1 MLRYCKSI
9 YVLHIHTTTTAHGFV
24 SVQASCYRRISAI
37 SSKRIGVP
45 RLQPHN
51 VCVQY
56 GPRSDLHQ
64 ISLRVRLDLVLSL
77 DSGSTSGF
85 SLEWGKRGEGRPR
98 FASTRGRSVRLFD
111 VFILLLLSL
120 TMTYSLPLRQAPA
133 AELNRPRRTKNFVAP
148 PSSFSHPL
156 PCPPILLWQLR
167 EEENPKQHGNKHAG
181 APCRAVCRLSF
192 VYRSPPGLEVV
203 TSAKI
208 FFLFSFFF
216 FLFTRDSTTA
226 PQHMRRLHREVRS
239 LGKRGR
245 PGRMAA

>member
-85 SLEWGKRGEGRPR
+85 SLEWGKRGEGEAEVCKHARTISSAFR
-98 FASTRGRSVRLFD
+98 CVYFVVVVTDDDLF
-111 VFILLLLSL
+111 L
-120 TMTYSLPLRQAPA
+120 TAT
-133 AELNRPRRTKNFVAP
+133 TG
-148 PSSFSHPL
+148 PSS
-156 PCPPILLWQLR
+156 
-167 EEENPKQHGNKHAG
+167 
-181 APCRAVCRLSF
+181 
-192 VYRSPPGLEVV
+192 
-203 TSAKI
+203 
-208 FFLFSFFF
+208 
-216 FLFTRDSTTA
+216 
-226 PQHMRRLHREVRS
+226 
-239 LGKRGR
+239 
-245 PGRMAA
+245 